1 MWNWRPGAS
10 FSGSVFHQGAK
21 RLWLVLQKQV
31 VKLCSSVSVGRDV
44 RGCENKKNTFMLEWQ
59 VLITALLPYL
69 PGEMDG
75 NGWDRGLVNKALQRL
90 KDKVSKE

>member
-1 MWNWRPGAS
+1 MELETRCL
-10 FSGSVFHQGAK
+10 FSGSVFHQGGK
-21 RLWLVLQKQV
+21 RLLLVLQKQV
-31 VKLCSSVSVGRDV
+31 VKLCSSASVGRDV
-44 RGCENKKNTFMLEWQ
+44 RGCENKKNIFILEWQ
-59 VLITALLPYL
+59 VLIAALLPYL

>member
-1 MWNWRPGAS
+1 
-10 FSGSVFHQGAK
+10 
-21 RLWLVLQKQV
+21 
-31 VKLCSSVSVGRDV
+31 
-44 RGCENKKNTFMLEWQ
+44 MLEWQ

-75 NGWDRGLVNKALQRL
+75 NGWDGGLVNKALQRL